1 MLKSSVPTT
10 ACRLTSNA
18 ERRKVFRV
26 VETKKRP
33 NRLREI
39 RELRDLTQEA
49 LAELARAAGNS
60 TSSQQQVD
68 KHEKTSGTMKDQ
80 HLRAYA
86 AALQCSE
93 QDILGPPRFPSVFGY
108 TRSPGELGPPIDEP
122 LMTRI
127 LAYID
132 SAREQARL
140 APEKKAALAAVI
152 YASALRDAAEAGVPP
167 TQLDLSRYAG
177 LIRLAA

>member
-10 ACRLTSNA
+10 ACRLTTPA
-18 ERRKVFRV
+18 DRRKVFRV

-39 RELRDLTQEA
+39 RELRALTQEA
-49 LAELARAAGNS
+49 LAELCQAAGNS

-68 KHEKTSGTMKDQ
+68 KHEKVAGTMKDQ

-93 QDILGPPRFPSVFGY
+93 QDILGPPRYPSVFGY
-108 TRSPGELGPPIDEP
+108 TQSPGELGPPIDEP
-122 LMTRI
+122 LMVRVLI
-127 LAYID
+127 YID
-132 SAREQARL
+132 SASEQGKL
-140 APEKKAALAAVI
+140 PPEKKAALAAVI
-152 YASALRDAAEAGVPP
+152 FASAQRDAAEAGIPA

-177 LIRLAA
+177 LVRLAA

>member
-1 MLKSSVPTT
+1 M
-10 ACRLTSNA
+10 
-18 ERRKVFRV
+18 FRV
-26 VETKKRP
+26 VESKKRP

-39 RELRDLTQEA
+39 RKLRDLTQEG
-49 LAELARAAGNS
+49 LAELAQSAGNP

-68 KHEKTSGTMKDQ
+68 KHEKVAGTMKDQ

-93 QDILGPPRFPSVFGY
+93 QDILGPPRYPSVFGY
-108 TRSPGELGPPIDEP
+108 TQSPGDLGPPIDEP
-122 LMTRI
+122 LMVRI
-127 LAYID
+127 VVYID
-132 SAREQARL
+132 SASEQGKL
-140 APEKKAALAAVI
+140 APEKKAALTAVI
-152 YASALRDAAEAGVPP
+152 YASALRDAAEAGIPA